1 MVIYEEEKRL
11 MRCCFTGHRPEKLN
25 LPADIV
31 CDKLKLAVELAI
43 SQGKKTFVCG
53 MARGI
58 DLWAGQVVIEKKRVY
73 PDIKLICATPYVGFE
88 RRWDICWQQ
97 LYAFI
102 STHAD
107 YRVATS
113 KRYDPSC
120 FQRRN
125 ESMVN
130 HSSMVIA
137 AYNGECG
144 GTRNT
149 IKYAREHG
157 VPVHN
162 ILDFPLDK

>member
-31 CDKLKLAVELAI
+31 CDKLKFAVELAI

-125 ESMVN
+125 EWMVN

>member
-43 SQGKKTFVCG
+43 SQGTKTFVCG

-125 ESMVN
+125 EWMVN

>member
-125 ESMVN
+125 EWMVN